1 MIRVPREKYG
11 FLFSEAQTS
20 VGRMEIKT
28 DIRRAEP
35 SDARAISEIWS
46 DMIRETAWTFTDRE
60 ISPEMVAT
68 LIAEREDAGFAT
80 FIAKAKDKTLGFV
93 TYSQFRN
100 GPGYAYAMEHTI
112 VLDPTL
118 RGHGAGRALMEALH
132 THAEGKGYHTMVA
145 GISSANPGGVAF
157 HSALGYREIARIP
170 EVGRKWD
177 TWLDLILMQKMLG
190 AQKPL

>member
-1 MIRVPREKYG
+1 MILTNRGKYG
-11 FLFSEAQTS
+11 FMFSDVQTS
-20 VGRMEIKT
+20 VDHMDFMT
-28 DIRRAEP
+28 DIRRADP
-35 SDARAISEIWS
+35 SDAPAISEIWS

-68 LIAEREDAGFAT
+68 LIAERDDAGFAT
-80 FIAKAKDKTLGFV
+80 FIATADEKTLGFV
-93 TYSQFRN
+93 TYTQFRN
-100 GPGYAYAMEHTI
+100 GPGYAWAMEHTI
-112 VLDPTL
+112 VLDPAL
-118 RGHGAGRALMEALH
+118 RGHGVGRALMDALH

-145 GISSANPGGVAF
+145 GVSSANPGGVAF
-157 HSALGYREIARIP
+157 HSALGYREIARLP